1 MKKIIYQFG
10 LIAGL
15 VVSAM
20 LILSTNIFSGV
31 EDFNYDLGQLIGY
44 ASMLVAFSTIF
55 VGVKRHRDHNLGG
68 IITFQKALAIGLAI
82 TLIASALYV
91 ITWMVISG
99 GVNAEA
105 LMDTYFQQ
113 AIEQANNSG
122 KSAEAIKA
130 EVDKLNRMR
139 ENYGNPF
146 IKIMITLSE
155 IFPVGLVVSIIS
167 AFILRKK

>member
-10 LIAGL
+10 LIAG
-15 VVSAM
+15 VIVSAM
-20 LILSTNIFSGV
+20 LILATNIFSGI
-31 EDFNYDLGQLIGY
+31 EDFNYDLGQLTGY

-55 VGVKRHRDHNLGG
+55 VGVKRHRDRNLGG
-68 IITFQKALAIGLAI
+68 VITFKKALAIGLAI

-99 GVNAEA
+99 GANAEA

-113 AIEQANNSG
+113 AIDQANNSG

-130 EVDKLNRMR
+130 EVDKLNRMK
-139 ENYGNPF
+139 ENYGNP
-146 IKIMITLSE
+146 IVKILITLSE